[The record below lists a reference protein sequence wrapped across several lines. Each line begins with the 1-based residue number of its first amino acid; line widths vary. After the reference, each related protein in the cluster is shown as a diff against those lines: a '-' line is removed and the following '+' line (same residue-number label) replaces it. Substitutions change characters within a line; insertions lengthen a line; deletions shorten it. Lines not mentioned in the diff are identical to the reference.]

1 MNKLLSL
8 KKKFRQI
15 NYLVISLFSKSVT
28 FTNFLPKKCESEF
41 LKTPLHTA
49 QCGNCR
55 NSLSHFF
62 RKNFVKT
69 MVFLKKLLNS
79 WFDEIFFS
87 EREFLVF
94 HTVHTSTRSPFLR
107 KNCHFPRQI
116 DQINVTNEL
125 ISRKFFSVIAFHC
138 TFLHYE
144 ATSDYFHEKIGKICI
159 LTHP

>member
-1 MNKLLSL
+1 MQWFHRIFSKDHKSTFHITVWKYQKLSL
-8 KKKFRQI
+8 
-15 NYLVISLFSKSVT
+15 
-28 FTNFLPKKCESEF
+28 FL
-41 LKTPLHTA
+41 HYV
-49 QCGNCR
+49 
-55 NSLSHFF
+55 
-62 RKNFVKT
+62 RKNFVKA
-69 MVFLKKLLNS
+69 MALLKKLLNS